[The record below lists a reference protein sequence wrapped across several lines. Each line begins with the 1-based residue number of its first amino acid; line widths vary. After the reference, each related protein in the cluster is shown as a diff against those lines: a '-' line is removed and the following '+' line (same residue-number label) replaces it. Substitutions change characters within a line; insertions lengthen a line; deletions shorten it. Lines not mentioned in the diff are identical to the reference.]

1 MEVNNLNF
9 MTAESLFSAGY
20 NDIKAIRFSGLTS
33 EALHCMENVAGM
45 VKTIA
50 QLFNIM
56 PYFPVLHN
64 WSLI

>member
-1 MEVNNLNF
+1 

-56 PYFPVLHN
+56 P
-64 WSLI
+64 